1 MSMRH
6 GKYEAN
12 IEKGQQDFPGT
23 LNAGCEWEV
32 IH

>member
-12 IEKGQQDFPGT
+12 TEKGQQDFPGT
-23 LNAGCEWEV
+23 LKADCGWEV